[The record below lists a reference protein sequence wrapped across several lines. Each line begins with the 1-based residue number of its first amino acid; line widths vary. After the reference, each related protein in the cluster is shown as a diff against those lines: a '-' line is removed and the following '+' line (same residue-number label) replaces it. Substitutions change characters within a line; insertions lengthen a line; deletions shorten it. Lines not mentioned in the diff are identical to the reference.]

1 MVDLQEVCGFLEEFA
16 PSRLAEDWDNVGLLV
31 GHAERPIQR
40 VMTCL
45 TITPSSADE
54 AVEERVDV
62 IVSHHPLPFRPVR
75 RLTSETTPGRLLLQL
90 IGAGVAIYSPHTAFD
105 STVAGINQQ
114 WAEAL
119 QLHSIQPLLAGE
131 PDLPGTG
138 TGRYGRLETPQTLAQ
153 LILRLRRML
162 GIEGLQAVGTTS
174 QRVQQVGIA
183 CGAAGQLLEPAI
195 RAGCD
200 AFITGE
206 TNFHTCL
213 EAEARGVALL
223 LTGHFASERFA
234 VESLARRLQQA
245 FEELTVWPSR
255 RETDPLSW
263 HSGGVDS

>member
-1 MVDLQEVCGFLEEFA
+1 MASLQDVCGFLEEFA
-16 PSRLAEDWDNVGLLV
+16 PPRLAEDWDNVGLLV
-31 GHAERPIQR
+31 GHAHRTIQR

-45 TITPSSADE
+45 TITPASADE
-54 AVEERVDV
+54 AVAERVDV
-62 IVSHHPLPFRPVR
+62 IVSHHPLPFRPLR

-105 STVAGINQQ
+105 SAAAGINQQ

-119 QLHSIQPLLAGE
+119 QLQGIQPLIPGE

-138 TGRYGRLETPQTLAQ
+138 TGRYGRLESPQTLGQ
-153 LILRLRRML
+153 LILRLKHLL
-162 GIEGLQAVGTTS
+162 GLEGLHAVGAAS
-174 QRVQQVGIA
+174 QRVQQVGVA

-200 AFITGE
+200 ALITGE

-234 VESLARRLQQA
+234 VESLAQRIQQA

-255 RETDPLSW
+255 RETDPLCWYSV
-263 HSGGVDS
+263 GTER